1 MTKSYEFNWQKHVP
15 DFLQEGAV
23 FDRFD
28 EPLHLSCDSWR
39 FDAET
44 SLNHTHTYFLFL
56 ISCVTQ
62 SGAEMTLCAAHKHP
76 QMLIRGILDAADVF
90 VGESLRLNVAC
101 PACADRS
108 QKRTPP
114 HALTHVR
121 PDSAGLRAGDV
132 APLVCDRRGSV
143 IVTETRD
150 PFVFEPSCHF
160 KVDEFGFFL
169 TWKSDGKEGQLLEC
183 SLINS
188 IRPGVVPKM
197 KPFRGSMIRRS
208 VRRADGTRHA
218 RDPGAS
224 GGRETRETLREPS
237 RRVCLLYVCTRVLLT
252 VRDYISHSGCACQI
266 LTRVRV
272 AAQPRPSL
280 VFVFCSQVFT
290 AGSDCNIY
298 LSARLWR
305 WLVFTG
311 ADGNPLQLF
320 VKQEDPKILAS
331 LEAAGKSEADL
342 DGRII
347 CICSGPDLVNLSFMY
362 MVTDNTE
369 TAKKWMEG
377 LRSVIHNFK
386 ANNVCPMTC
395 LKKHWMRLSFLTNVN
410 GKIPVR
416 GITRTFGSGKT
427 EKGIF
432 QALKELGLPSG
443 KNDEIEHSAFTFD
456 IFYALT
462 QKICPRT
469 DIEELFK
476 KINGDKSDYLTVEQL
491 VSFLNENQRDPRL
504 NEILFPFYDAKRVM
518 QIIEKYER
526 DADLKKKV
534 SYSIPIIITY
544 IEMEH
549 PLAHY
554 FISSSHNTY
563 LTGRQFG
570 GKSSVEMYRQVLLSG
585 CRCVELDC
593 WDGKGEDQEPIITHG
608 KAMCTDILFK
618 DVIQAIKETAFV
630 TSEYPVILSFENH
643 CSKPQQYKM
652 AKYCEEIFGDLLLKQ
667 PLEGFPVRD
676 ILFPRTQ
683 IQTRPALVS
692 VENIES
698 GQPLPSPNDLK
709 RKILIKNKR
718 LKPEVEQTLDGKE
731 LNSDMKTSNTL
742 SLSEDPS
749 DPDAQ
754 DSSLRKKIPDDDVTE
769 ISEATE
775 ITDATDVSEASD
787 LENKKKGVETAEDA
801 DAEQQLIA
809 SYKYEG
815 ATTNIHP
822 YLSAMVNYAQPVKFQ
837 GFEVAEERNIH
848 HNMSSFNESVG
859 LGYLKTNAIEFVKYP
874 LTSAHN
880 YPSALKRSGDTVLN
894 DAEITSLV
902 MSFDVDVSRFLGNE
916 SAFVPCVPCDPCWA
930 KCTFEL
936 FKGNSLSGEPCLSSG
951 SVPLLFPPQTRSY
964 NKRQMSRIYPKGGR
978 VDSSNYMPQ
987 IFWNAGCQMVS
998 LNFQTPGTAAAAG
1011 SESRRA
1017 PLLYGE
1023 RERERER
1030 RARLAAHLGMQLNQ
1044 GKFEYNG
1051 ACGYLLKPDFM
1062 RRADRMFDPFS
1073 ETPVDGVIAATC
1085 SVQVFSGQFLSDKKI
1100 GTYVEVDMYGLP
1112 TDTIR
1117 KEFRTRMVMNNGLN
1131 PYYNEEPFVF
1141 RKWHCG
1147 TADLWSVSV
1156 VSVSRSRDANILL
1169 HQHKDPSVILPDLAV
1184 LRIAVYDDNN
1194 KLIGQRI
1201 LPLDG
1206 LQAGYRH
1213 ISLRNEGN
1221 KPLSLPTVFCNI
1233 VLKTYVPDGFG
1244 DVPNENCKSD
1254 KKGKVSQV
1262 KTNVTPQSSSEVN
1275 ATQNNISESKRD
1287 NSAIVNQVNIEDLK
1301 QMKTF
1306 IKLMKKQQ
1314 KELNTLKKRHAKE
1327 HNAMQK
1333 SHCTQVDKMVA
1344 QHDKEK
1350 FTLEKLLEKAIKKRG
1365 ENNCSDLKKETAI
1378 KVETLTTDHKEKVK
1392 DMVAQHTKEWSE
1404 MINCHSTEEQE
1415 MKDAHVTQ
1423 QCELL
1428 RKLLASV
1435 QEQQTLQLKLIHE
1448 RQSKEMKANQA
1459 KTSMENS
1466 KAISQ
1471 DKSIKNK
1478 AERERRVRELNCSN
1492 TKKFLEERKR
1502 LAMKQAKELEQ
1513 LQKSQREQLEKLEKF
1528 NEQAKDMQKMVK
1540 LEEDMDRRPATV
1552 PRPPAL
1558 TPPPQRRRP
1567 ANPALTVAPPTLP
1580 SSCGSGEDAA
1590 GGTDSSHTFL
1600 YAITIIIF
1608 IISSAAAIMGRQLN
1622 TNVDAVWN
1630 PDHTSF
1636 YHPLRFMRPA
1646 VSELAVDLQLRI
1658 AGSVLRGAVVRIG
1671 IDANRFPFSDETL
1684 NFGSTRV

>member
-1 MTKSYEFNWQKHVP
+1 MTKSYEFNWQKHIP

-28 EPLHLSCDSWR
+28 EYLS
-39 FDAET
+39 
-44 SLNHTHTYFLFL
+44 LL
-56 ISCVTQ
+56 Q
-62 SGAEMTLCAAHKHP
+62 
-76 QMLIRGILDAADVF
+76 
-90 VGESLRLNVAC
+90 
-101 PACADRS
+101 
-108 QKRTPP
+108 
-114 HALTHVR
+114 
-121 PDSAGLRAGDV
+121 
-132 APLVCDRRGSV
+132 
-143 IVTETRD
+143 
-150 PFVFEPSCHF
+150 
-160 KVDEFGFFL
+160 
-169 TWKSDGKEGQLLEC
+169 EGQLLEC

-188 IRPGVVPKM
+188 VRPGVVPK
-197 KPFRGSMIRRS
+197 
-208 VRRADGTRHA
+208 
-218 RDPGAS
+218 
-224 GGRETRETLREPS
+224 
-237 RRVCLLYVCTRVLLT
+237 
-252 VRDYISHSGCACQI
+252 
-266 LTRVRV
+266 
-272 AAQPRPSL
+272 
-280 VFVFCSQVFT
+280 
-290 AGSDCNIY
+290 
-298 LSARLWR
+298 
-305 WLVFTG
+305 
-311 ADGNPLQLF
+311 
-320 VKQEDPKILAS
+320 DPKILAS

-347 CICSGPDLVNLSFMY
+347 CMCSGTDLVNLSFMY
-362 MVTDNTE
+362 MVMDNTD
-369 TAKKWMEG
+369 TKWMEG
-377 LRSVIHNFK
+377 LKSVIHNFK

-476 KINGDKSDYLTVEQL
+476 KIC
-491 VSFLNENQRDPRL
+491 SFSL
-504 NEILFPFYDAKRVM
+504 DAV
-518 QIIEKYER
+518 
-526 DADLKKKV
+526 LKKKGHMSSDGFCRYLMSDENAPV
-534 SYSIPIIITY
+534 FLDRLDLCQ
-544 IEMEH
+544 EMEH

-643 CSKPQQYKM
+643 CSKTQQYKM
-652 AKYCEEIFGDLLLKQ
+652 AKYCEEIFGELLLKQ
-667 PLEGFPVRD
+667 PLEGFP
-676 ILFPRTQ
+676 
-683 IQTRPALVS
+683 
-692 VENIES
+692 IEA
-698 GQPLPSPNDLK
+698 GQPLPSPSDLK

-718 LKPEVEQTLDGKE
+718 LKPEVEQKQLESFKKHMEAGEMSIQTGEDENDEDLDSAGE
-731 LNSDMKTSNTL
+731 QEEGASAVRLT
-742 SLSEDPS
+742 EG
-749 DPDAQ
+749 AAAA
-754 DSSLRKKIPDDDVTE
+754 DVTE
-769 ISEATE
+769 R
-775 ITDATDVSEASD
+775 DAVFLHQS
-787 LENKKKGVETAEDA
+787 GETAEDA

-837 GFEVAEERNIH
+837 SFEVAEERNIH

-859 LGYLKTNAIEFVKYP
+859 LGYLKTNAIEFV
-874 LTSAHN
+874 N
-880 YPSALKRSGDTVLN
+880 
-894 DAEITSLV
+894 
-902 MSFDVDVSRFLGNE
+902 
-916 SAFVPCVPCDPCWA
+916 
-930 KCTFEL
+930 
-936 FKGNSLSGEPCLSSG
+936 
-951 SVPLLFPPQTRSY
+951 Y

-998 LNFQTPGTAAAAG
+998 LNFQTPGTAG
-1011 SESRRA
+1011 F
-1017 PLLYGE
+1017 
-1023 RERERER
+1023 
-1030 RARLAAHLGMQLNQ
+1030 N
-1044 GKFEYNG
+1044 
-1051 ACGYLLKPDFM
+1051 CGYKLRICSHDFDYYFAYPMNLL
-1062 RRADRMFDPFS
+1062 
-1073 ETPVDGVIAATC
+1073 IL
-1085 SVQVFSGQFLSDKKI
+1085 VFSGQFLSDKKI

-1141 RKWHCG
+1141 RK
-1147 TADLWSVSV
+1147 L
-1156 VSVSRSRDANILL
+1156 
-1169 HQHKDPSVILPDLAV
+1169 ILPDLAV

-1244 DVPNENCKSD
+1244 AIVDALSD
-1254 KKGKVSQV
+1254 PKKFL
-1262 KTNVTPQSSSEVN
+1262 TIAE
-1275 ATQNNISESKRD
+1275 KRADQMRALGIETVRLVCLFLLFPD

-1333 SHCTQVDKMVA
+1333 SHCTQVDKIVA

-1365 ENNCSDLKKETAI
+1365 ENNCSELKKETAI
-1378 KVETLTTDHKEKVK
+1378 KVEMLTTDHKEKVK

-1448 RQSKEMKANQA
+1448 RQSKEMKGNQA
-1459 KTSMENS
+1459 KMSMENS

-1478 AERERRVRELNCSN
+1478 AERERRVRELNSSN

-1513 LQKSQREQLEKLEKF
+1513 LQKSQREQLDKLEKF
-1528 NEQAKDMQKMVK
+1528 NEQVK
-1540 LEEDMDRRPATV
+1540 LRPLTEPGSSEERC
-1552 PRPPAL
+1552 
-1558 TPPPQRRRP
+1558 
-1567 ANPALTVAPPTLP
+1567 P
-1580 SSCGSGEDAA
+1580 SLD
-1590 GGTDSSHTFL
+1590 
-1600 YAITIIIF
+1600 F
-1608 IISSAAAIMGRQLN
+1608 I
-1622 TNVDAVWN
+1622 
-1630 PDHTSF
+1630 
-1636 YHPLRFMRPA
+1636 
-1646 VSELAVDLQLRI
+1646 
-1658 AGSVLRGAVVRIG
+1658 
-1671 IDANRFPFSDETL
+1671 
-1684 NFGSTRV
+1684 

>member
-1 MTKSYEFNWQKHVP
+1 MTKSYQFNWQKHIP

-28 EPLHLSCDSWR
+28 E
-39 FDAET
+39 
-44 SLNHTHTYFLFL
+44 
-56 ISCVTQ
+56 
-62 SGAEMTLCAAHKHP
+62 
-76 QMLIRGILDAADVF
+76 
-90 VGESLRLNVAC
+90 
-101 PACADRS
+101 
-108 QKRTPP
+108 
-114 HALTHVR
+114 
-121 PDSAGLRAGDV
+121 
-132 APLVCDRRGSV
+132 
-143 IVTETRD
+143 D

-188 IRPGVVPKM
+188 IRPGVVPK
-197 KPFRGSMIRRS
+197 
-208 VRRADGTRHA
+208 
-218 RDPGAS
+218 
-224 GGRETRETLREPS
+224 
-237 RRVCLLYVCTRVLLT
+237 
-252 VRDYISHSGCACQI
+252 
-266 LTRVRV
+266 
-272 AAQPRPSL
+272 
-280 VFVFCSQVFT
+280 
-290 AGSDCNIY
+290 
-298 LSARLWR
+298 
-305 WLVFTG
+305 
-311 ADGNPLQLF
+311 
-320 VKQEDPKILAS
+320 DPKILAS
-331 LEAAGKSEADL
+331 LEASGKSEADL

-347 CICSGPDLVNLSFMY
+347 CVCSGTDLVNLSFMY
-362 MVTDNTE
+362 MVTDSTD

-377 LRSVIHNFK
+377 LKSVIHNFK

-476 KINGDKSDYLTVEQL
+476 KINGDKTDYLTVEQL

-504 NEILFPFYDAKRVM
+504 NEILFPFYEAKRVM

-526 DADLKKKV
+526 DTDLKKKGHMSSDGFCRYLMSDENAPV
-534 SYSIPIIITY
+534 FLDRLDLCQ
-544 IEMEH
+544 EMEH

-593 WDGKGEDQEPIITHG
+593 WDGKSEDQEPIITHG

-643 CSKPQQYKM
+643 CSKTQQYKM
-652 AKYCEEIFGDLLLKQ
+652 AKYCEEIFGELLLKQ
-667 PLEGFPVRD
+667 PLEGFP
-676 ILFPRTQ
+676 
-683 IQTRPALVS
+683 
-692 VENIES
+692 IEA

-718 LKPEVEQTLDGKE
+718 LKPEVEQKQLESFKKHMEAGEMSIQTGEDEIDEDLD
-731 LNSDMKTSNTL
+731 
-742 SLSEDPS
+742 SEQEEGASAVRLTDGAAAA
-749 DPDAQ
+749 DLTERDAVFLHQ
-754 DSSLRKKIPDDDVTE
+754 SA
-769 ISEATE
+769 EA
-775 ITDATDVSEASD
+775 
-787 LENKKKGVETAEDA
+787 AEDA

-837 GFEVAEERNIH
+837 SFEVAEERNIH

-859 LGYLKTNAIEFVKYP
+859 LGYLKTNAIEFV
-874 LTSAHN
+874 N
-880 YPSALKRSGDTVLN
+880 
-894 DAEITSLV
+894 
-902 MSFDVDVSRFLGNE
+902 
-916 SAFVPCVPCDPCWA
+916 
-930 KCTFEL
+930 
-936 FKGNSLSGEPCLSSG
+936 
-951 SVPLLFPPQTRSY
+951 Y

-998 LNFQTPGTAAAAG
+998 LNFQTPD
-1011 SESRRA
+1011 
-1017 PLLYGE
+1017 
-1023 RERERER
+1023 
-1030 RARLAAHLGMQLNQ
+1030 LGMQLNQ

-1141 RKWHCG
+1141 RK
-1147 TADLWSVSV
+1147 
-1156 VSVSRSRDANILL
+1156 
-1169 HQHKDPSVILPDLAV
+1169 VILPDLAV

-1244 DVPNENCKSD
+1244 AIVDALSDPKKFLTIAEKRADQMRALGIETSDIADIPNENCKSD

-1262 KTNVTPQSSSEVN
+1262 KTNVTPQSSSEMN
-1275 ATQNNISESKRD
+1275 ATQNNVSESKRD
-1287 NSAIVNQVNIEDLK
+1287 NSAIVNHVNIEDLK

-1365 ENNCSDLKKETAI
+1365 ENNCSELKKETAI
-1378 KVETLTTDHKEKVK
+1378 KVEMLTTDHKEKVK
-1392 DMVAQHTKEWSE
+1392 DIVAQHTKEWSE

-1478 AERERRVRELNCSN
+1478 AERERRVRELNSSN

-1513 LQKSQREQLEKLEKF
+1513 LQKSQREQLDKLEKF
-1528 NEQAKDMQKMVK
+1528 NEQLLKSHH
-1540 LEEDMDRRPATV
+1540 
-1552 PRPPAL
+1552 
-1558 TPPPQRRRP
+1558 
-1567 ANPALTVAPPTLP
+1567 ANSQTQ
-1580 SSCGSGEDAA
+1580 GRDAA
-1590 GGTDSSHTFL
+1590 V
-1600 YAITIIIF
+1600 
-1608 IISSAAAIMGRQLN
+1608 R
-1622 TNVDAVWN
+1622 
-1630 PDHTSF
+1630 
-1636 YHPLRFMRPA
+1636 
-1646 VSELAVDLQLRI
+1646 ELI
-1658 AGSVLRGAVVRIG
+1658 KHW
-1671 IDANRFPFSDETL
+1671 
-1684 NFGSTRV
+1684 

>member
-1 MTKSYEFNWQKHVP
+1 MIAFSGKCSRCNGVC
-15 DFLQEGAV
+15 
-23 FDRFD
+23 
-28 EPLHLSCDSWR
+28 LS
-39 FDAET
+39 
-44 SLNHTHTYFLFL
+44 
-56 ISCVTQ
+56 
-62 SGAEMTLCAAHKHP
+62 SGAL
-76 QMLIRGILDAADVF
+76 LILRCVF
-90 VGESLRLNVAC
+90 
-101 PACADRS
+101 
-108 QKRTPP
+108 Q
-114 HALTHVR
+114 
-121 PDSAGLRAGDV
+121 
-132 APLVCDRRGSV
+132 
-143 IVTETRD
+143 D

-188 IRPGVVPKM
+188 VRPGVVPK
-197 KPFRGSMIRRS
+197 
-208 VRRADGTRHA
+208 
-218 RDPGAS
+218 
-224 GGRETRETLREPS
+224 
-237 RRVCLLYVCTRVLLT
+237 
-252 VRDYISHSGCACQI
+252 
-266 LTRVRV
+266 
-272 AAQPRPSL
+272 
-280 VFVFCSQVFT
+280 
-290 AGSDCNIY
+290 
-298 LSARLWR
+298 
-305 WLVFTG
+305 
-311 ADGNPLQLF
+311 
-320 VKQEDPKILAS
+320 DPKILAS

-347 CICSGPDLVNLSFMY
+347 CVCSGPDLVNLSFMY

-377 LRSVIHNFK
+377 LKSVIHNFK

-395 LKKHWMRLSFLTNVN
+395 LKKHWMRLSFVTNVN

-526 DADLKKKV
+526 DTSYLVCHMSSDGFCRYLMSDENAPVFLDRLDLCQ
-534 SYSIPIIITY
+534 
-544 IEMEH
+544 EMEH

-643 CSKPQQYKM
+643 CSKTQQYKM
-652 AKYCEEIFGDLLLKQ
+652 AKYCEEIFGELLLKQ
-667 PLEGFPVRD
+667 PLEGFP
-676 ILFPRTQ
+676 
-683 IQTRPALVS
+683 
-692 VENIES
+692 IEA
-698 GQPLPSPNDLK
+698 GQPLPSPNDIK

-718 LKPEVEQTLDGKE
+718 LKPEVEQKQLESFKKHME
-731 LNSDMKTSNTL
+731 LRRGC
-742 SLSEDPS
+742 
-749 DPDAQ
+749 A
-754 DSSLRKKIPDDDVTE
+754 V
-769 ISEATE
+769 
-775 ITDATDVSEASD
+775 
-787 LENKKKGVETAEDA
+787 
-801 DAEQQLIA
+801 
-809 SYKYEG
+809 
-815 ATTNIHP
+815 
-822 YLSAMVNYAQPVKFQ
+822 
-837 GFEVAEERNIH
+837 
-848 HNMSSFNESVG
+848 
-859 LGYLKTNAIEFVKYP
+859 
-874 LTSAHN
+874 
-880 YPSALKRSGDTVLN
+880 
-894 DAEITSLV
+894 
-902 MSFDVDVSRFLGNE
+902 
-916 SAFVPCVPCDPCWA
+916 C
-930 KCTFEL
+930 
-936 FKGNSLSGEPCLSSG
+936 
-951 SVPLLFPPQTRSY
+951 FPQPQTRSY

-998 LNFQTPGTAAAAG
+998 LNFQTPDTEP
-1011 SESRRA
+1011 SVSQDVIPA
-1017 PLLYGE
+1017 PLSC
-1023 RERERER
+1023 R
-1030 RARLAAHLGMQLNQ
+1030 
-1044 GKFEYNG
+1044 
-1051 ACGYLLKPDFM
+1051 YLLKPDFM
-1062 RRADRMFDPFS
+1062 RRSDRMFDPFS

-1141 RKWHCG
+1141 RK
-1147 TADLWSVSV
+1147 
-1156 VSVSRSRDANILL
+1156 
-1169 HQHKDPSVILPDLAV
+1169 VILPDLAV

-1221 KPLSLPTVFCNI
+1221 TPLSLPTVFCNI
-1233 VLKTYVPDGFG
+1233 VLKTYVPHGFG
-1244 DVPNENCKSD
+1244 TIVDALSDPKKFLTIAEKRADQMRALGIDTSDIADVPNENCKSD
-1254 KKGKVSQV
+1254 KKGKVSQA

-1275 ATQNNISESKRD
+1275 
-1287 NSAIVNQVNIEDLK
+1287 
-1301 QMKTF
+1301 TF

-1350 FTLEKLLEKAIKKRG
+1350 FTLEKLLEKAVKKRG
-1365 ENNCSDLKKETAI
+1365 ESNCSELKKETA
-1378 KVETLTTDHKEKVK
+1378 VK

-1448 RQSKEMKANQA
+1448 RQSKEMKGNQA

-1478 AERERRVRELNCSN
+1478 AERERRVRELNSSN

-1528 NEQAKDMQKMVK
+1528 NEQVKAQAGVHNHRAGDFQKS
-1540 LEEDMDRRPATV
+1540 ATLSISFDLCFV
-1552 PRPPAL
+1552 L
-1558 TPPPQRRRP
+1558 HY
-1567 ANPALTVAPPTLP
+1567 
-1580 SSCGSGEDAA
+1580 SCSVHE
-1590 GGTDSSHTFL
+1590 TSE
-1600 YAITIIIF
+1600 AI
-1608 IISSAAAIMGRQLN
+1608 
-1622 TNVDAVWN
+1622 
-1630 PDHTSF
+1630 P
-1636 YHPLRFMRPA
+1636 
-1646 VSELAVDLQLRI
+1646 
-1658 AGSVLRGAVVRIG
+1658 
-1671 IDANRFPFSDETL
+1671 
-1684 NFGSTRV
+1684 

>member
-1 MTKSYEFNWQKHVP
+1 MQLRESVSIMTKSYQFNWQKHIP

-28 EPLHLSCDSWR
+28 E
-39 FDAET
+39 
-44 SLNHTHTYFLFL
+44 
-56 ISCVTQ
+56 
-62 SGAEMTLCAAHKHP
+62 
-76 QMLIRGILDAADVF
+76 
-90 VGESLRLNVAC
+90 
-101 PACADRS
+101 
-108 QKRTPP
+108 
-114 HALTHVR
+114 
-121 PDSAGLRAGDV
+121 
-132 APLVCDRRGSV
+132 
-143 IVTETRD
+143 D
-150 PFVFEPSCHF
+150 PFVLEPSCHF
-160 KVDEFGFFL
+160 RVDEFGFFL

-188 IRPGVVPKM
+188 IRPGVVPK
-197 KPFRGSMIRRS
+197 
-208 VRRADGTRHA
+208 
-218 RDPGAS
+218 
-224 GGRETRETLREPS
+224 
-237 RRVCLLYVCTRVLLT
+237 
-252 VRDYISHSGCACQI
+252 
-266 LTRVRV
+266 
-272 AAQPRPSL
+272 
-280 VFVFCSQVFT
+280 
-290 AGSDCNIY
+290 
-298 LSARLWR
+298 
-305 WLVFTG
+305 
-311 ADGNPLQLF
+311 
-320 VKQEDPKILAS
+320 DPKIQAS
-331 LEAAGKSEADL
+331 LEASGKSEADL

-347 CICSGPDLVNLSFMY
+347 CVCSGTDLVNLSFMY
-362 MVTDNTE
+362 MVTDNTD
-369 TAKKWMEG
+369 TAKKWIEG
-377 LRSVIHNFK
+377 LKSVIHNFK

-443 KNDEIEHSAFTFD
+443 KNDEIEHLAFTFD

-504 NEILFPFYDAKRVM
+504 NEILFPFYEAKRVM

-526 DADLKKKV
+526 DADLKKKGHMSSDGFCRYLMSDENAPV
-534 SYSIPIIITY
+534 FLDRLDLCQ
-544 IEMEH
+544 EMEH

-643 CSKPQQYKM
+643 CSKTQQYKM
-652 AKYCEEIFGDLLLKQ
+652 AKYCEEIFGELLLKQ
-667 PLEGFPVRD
+667 PLEGFP
-676 ILFPRTQ
+676 
-683 IQTRPALVS
+683 
-692 VENIES
+692 IEA

-718 LKPEVEQTLDGKE
+718 LKPEVEQKQLESFKKHMEAGEMSIQTGEDDIDEDLDSALDGKE
-731 LNSDMKTSNTL
+731 LNADLKSSNTV
-742 SLSEDPS
+742 SLSEDPEAE
-749 DPDAQ
+749 AQ
-754 DSSLRKKIPDDDVTE
+754 DSSRKKIPDDDVTE
-769 ISEATE
+769 FSEVTE
-775 ITDATDVSEASD
+775 IMDVTDVSEASE
-787 LENKKKGVETAEDA
+787 LENKKKSGETAEDA

-822 YLSAMVNYAQPVKFQ
+822 YLSAMVNYAQPIKFQ

-859 LGYLKTNAIEFVKYP
+859 LGYLKTNAIEFV
-874 LTSAHN
+874 N
-880 YPSALKRSGDTVLN
+880 
-894 DAEITSLV
+894 
-902 MSFDVDVSRFLGNE
+902 
-916 SAFVPCVPCDPCWA
+916 
-930 KCTFEL
+930 
-936 FKGNSLSGEPCLSSG
+936 
-951 SVPLLFPPQTRSY
+951 Y

-998 LNFQTPGTAAAAG
+998 LNFQTPD
-1011 SESRRA
+1011 
-1017 PLLYGE
+1017 
-1023 RERERER
+1023 
-1030 RARLAAHLGMQLNQ
+1030 LGMQLNQ

-1141 RKWHCG
+1141 RK
-1147 TADLWSVSV
+1147 
-1156 VSVSRSRDANILL
+1156 
-1169 HQHKDPSVILPDLAV
+1169 VILPDLAV

-1244 DVPNENCKSD
+1244 AIVDALSDPKKFLTIAEKRADQMRALGIDTSDIADVPNENCKSD
-1254 KKGKVSQV
+1254 KKGKVNHV

-1275 ATQNNISESKRD
+1275 ATQNNVSESKRD
-1287 NSAIVNQVNIEDLK
+1287 NSAILNHVNIEDLK

-1306 IKLMKKQQ
+1306 IKQMKKQQ

-1333 SHCTQVDKMVA
+1333 SHCTQVDKLVA

-1350 FTLEKLLEKAIKKRG
+1350 FTMEKLLEKAIKKRG
-1365 ENNCSDLKKETAI
+1365 ENNCSELKKETAI
-1378 KVETLTTDHKEKVK
+1378 KVEMLTTDHKEKVK

-1404 MINCHSTEEQE
+1404 MINCHSTEEQD

-1428 RKLLASV
+1428 KKLLASV

-1466 KAISQ
+1466 KAINQ

-1478 AERERRVRELNCSN
+1478 AERERRVRELNSSN

-1513 LQKSQREQLEKLEKF
+1513 LQKSQREQLDKLEKF
-1528 NEQAKDMQKMVK
+1528 NEQLLKSHHAYSQTQGQRHA
-1540 LEEDMDRRPATV
+1540 ED
-1552 PRPPAL
+1552 
-1558 TPPPQRRRP
+1558 
-1567 ANPALTVAPPTLP
+1567 
-1580 SSCGSGEDAA
+1580 GEA
-1590 GGTDSSHTFL
+1590 GGGHGPQTSHGGV
-1600 YAITIIIF
+1600 
-1608 IISSAAAIMGRQLN
+1608 SA
-1622 TNVDAVWN
+1622 
-1630 PDHTSF
+1630 PS
-1636 YHPLRFMRPA
+1636 
-1646 VSELAVDLQLRI
+1646 VS
-1658 AGSVLRGAVVRIG
+1658 
-1671 IDANRFPFSDETL
+1671 
-1684 NFGSTRV
+1684 